1 MNLLFKLS
9 QFNKFA
15 RMNIKFFF
23 SFIILFILTNTG
35 FSQNGINQEVK
46 FPASTVKKLDSLIAK
61 IRAEENLPGLVVGI
75 WIPGE
80 GEYTIALGSSDL
92 NTKLHRD
99 IHSQF
104 RIASITKT
112 FIATAIL
119 KLVSEGRISKVDK
132 LSKWYPD
139 FPDADAITIE
149 YLLQMRSGIYDSADK
164 ELLQLYYN
172 DPLICIN
179 ADSMISRSAKKEQLF
194 TIPDANTEYCNVN
207 YILLEQILQR
217 VTGYK
222 TNDYLNEIIFQ
233 PLGMSNT
240 FYPYDSDL
248 PGTLHGYGWNYKT
261 KVFEDKTV
269 LNPELPGGSG
279 AIISNMA
286 DLRTYAKALYNG
298 ELLTPVIQKER
309 LYTNRLKGLP
319 EFVGYGE
326 GIIKLGKFWG
336 HNGTIMGFSSEM
348 FYLPEKDAV
357 IIINV
362 NRLDEDDKSC
372 SSKLFFKLTKMMFP
386 DHVEW

>member
-1 MNLLFKLS
+1 MNFKY
-9 QFNKFA
+9 F
-15 RMNIKFFF
+15 I
-23 SFIILFILTNTG
+23 SFILLLNLNIPV
-35 FSQNGINQEVK
+35 FSQDGINQEVK
-46 FPASTVKKLDSLIAK
+46 FSDATVKNLDSIISK
-61 IRAEENLPGLVVGI
+61 IKADHNLPGVVVGI

-80 GEYTIALGSSDL
+80 GEYTIALGSADL
-92 NTKLHRD
+92 STKLHRD
-99 IHSQF
+99 INSQF

-139 FPDADAITIE
+139 FPDAAAITIE
-149 YLLQMRSGIYDSADK
+149 YLLQMRSGIYDSADE
-164 ELLQLYYN
+164 ELLKLYYN
-172 DPLICIN
+172 DPMININ
-179 ADSMISRSAKKEQLF
+179 ADSMISRSAKKERLF
-194 TIPDANTEYCNVN
+194 TVPDVNTQYCNVN
-207 YILLEQILQR
+207 YIFLEQILQK
-217 VTGYK
+217 VTGK
-222 TNDYLNEIIFQ
+222 NTNDYLSEVIFK

-240 FYPYDSDL
+240 FYPYDSNL
-248 PGTLHGYGWNYKT
+248 PGTLHGYGWNHST

-269 LNPELPGGSG
+269 LNPELPGGAG

-286 DLRTYAKALYNG
+286 DLKTYAKALYNG

-309 LYTNRLKGLP
+309 LYTNRFKGLQ

-326 GIIKLGKFWG
+326 GIAKMGKFWG

-362 NRLDEDDKSC
+362 NRLDEDDKSW
-372 SSKLFFKLTKMMFP
+372 SSELFAVLTKMMFP

>member
-1 MNLLFKLS
+1 MNLKYF
-9 QFNKFA
+9 
-15 RMNIKFFF
+15 I
-23 SFIILFILTNTG
+23 SFILLLNLNIPV
-35 FSQNGINQEVK
+35 FSQDGINQEVK
-46 FPASTVKKLDSLIAK
+46 FSDTTVKKLDSVISK
-61 IRAEENLPGLVVGI
+61 IKTVHNLPGVVVGI

-92 NTKLHRD
+92 KTKLHRD

-119 KLVSEGRISKVDK
+119 KLVSENKLSKVDK

-149 YLLQMRSGIYDSADK
+149 YLFQMRSGIYDSADK
-164 ELLQLYYN
+164 ELLRLYYN
-172 DPLICIN
+172 DPLININ

-207 YILLEQILQR
+207 YILLEQILQK
-217 VTGYK
+217 VTGKK

-233 PLGMSNT
+233 PLGMNNT
-240 FYPYDSDL
+240 FYPYDSEL
-248 PGTLHGYGWNYKT
+248 PGTLHGYGWNYNT

-269 LNPELPGGSG
+269 LNPELPGGAG

-326 GIIKLGKFWG
+326 GIAKMGKFWG

-362 NRLDEDDKSC
+362 NRLDEDDKSWT
-372 SSKLFFKLTKMMFP
+372 SELFAVLTKMMFP
-386 DHVEW
+386 DHVDW

>member
-1 MNLLFKLS
+1 MNLKY
-9 QFNKFA
+9 
-15 RMNIKFFF
+15 FF
-23 SFIILFILTNTG
+23 SFILLINLNIPV
-35 FSQNGINQEVK
+35 FSQDGTNQEVK
-46 FPASTVKKLDSLIAK
+46 FSDATVKKLDSVISK
-61 IRAEENLPGLVVGI
+61 IKADHNLPGVVVGI

-92 NTKLHRD
+92 KTKLHRD
-99 IHSQF
+99 IPSQF

-119 KLVSEGRISKVDK
+119 KLVSEGKLSKVDK

-149 YLLQMRSGIYDSADK
+149 YLLEMRSGIYDSADK

-172 DPLICIN
+172 DPLININ

-207 YILLEQILQR
+207 YILLEQILQK
-217 VTGYK
+217 VTGKK

-233 PLGMSNT
+233 PLGMNNT
-240 FYPYDSDL
+240 FYPYDSNL
-248 PGTLHGYGWNYKT
+248 PGTLHGYGWNHST

-269 LNPELPGGSG
+269 LNPELPGGAG

-286 DLRTYAKALYNG
+286 DLRTYAKALYTG
-298 ELLTPVIQKER
+298 ELLTQVIQKER

-326 GIIKLGKFWG
+326 GIAKMGKFWG

-362 NRLDEDDKSC
+362 NRLDEDDKSW
-372 SSKLFFKLTKMMFP
+372 SSELFVVLTKMMFP

>member
-1 MNLLFKLS
+1 MNFKY
-9 QFNKFA
+9 F
-15 RMNIKFFF
+15 I
-23 SFIILFILTNTG
+23 SFILLLNLNIPV
-35 FSQNGINQEVK
+35 FSQDGINQEVK
-46 FPASTVKKLDSLIAK
+46 FSDATVKNLDSIISK
-61 IRAEENLPGLVVGI
+61 IKADHNLPGVVVGI

-80 GEYTIALGSSDL
+80 GEYTIALGSADL
-92 NTKLHRD
+92 STKLHRD
-99 IHSQF
+99 INSQF

-139 FPDADAITIE
+139 FPDAAAITIE
-149 YLLQMRSGIYDSADK
+149 YLLQMRSGIYDSADE
-164 ELLQLYYN
+164 ELLKLYYN
-172 DPLICIN
+172 DPMININ
-179 ADSMISRSAKKEQLF
+179 ADSMISRSAKKERLF
-194 TIPDANTEYCNVN
+194 TVPDVNTQYCNVN
-207 YILLEQILQR
+207 YIFLEQILQK
-217 VTGYK
+217 VTGK
-222 TNDYLNEIIFQ
+222 NTNDYLSEVIFK

-240 FYPYDSDL
+240 FYPYDSNL
-248 PGTLHGYGWNYKT
+248 PGTLHGYGWNHST

-269 LNPELPGGSG
+269 LNPELPGGAG

-309 LYTNRLKGLP
+309 LYTNRFKGLP

-326 GIIKLGKFWG
+326 GIAKMGKFWG

-362 NRLDEDDKSC
+362 NRLDEDDKSW
-372 SSKLFFKLTKMMFP
+372 SSELFAVLTKMMFP